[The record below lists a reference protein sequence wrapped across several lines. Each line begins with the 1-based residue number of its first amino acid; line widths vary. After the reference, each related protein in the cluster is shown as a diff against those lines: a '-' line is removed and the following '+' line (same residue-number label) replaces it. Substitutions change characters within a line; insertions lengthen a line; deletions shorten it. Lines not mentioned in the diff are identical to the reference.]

1 MLRATFRVLVGLA
14 AVALA
19 VAAAVIAVPLTQYDE
34 SSDRPADERFAEAPQ
49 ARIRGP
55 TFYNRKAK
63 YDRTDVS
70 DAISPKALDDEN
82 AKLNKL
88 LADPILDARL

>member
-1 MLRATFRVLVGLA
+1 MGGVSGRATRLRRCQHLSGTTA
-14 AVALA
+14 G
-19 VAAAVIAVPLTQYDE
+19 PGGTS